1 VRARL
6 FPALLA
12 AFALLAAPAPA
23 QDPPP
28 SPTVS
33 PSPSPSPSP
42 EPVPERSDEVK
53 AIYRDYRRDGEIDGC
68 KHEKADL
75 KEVRKGL
82 TDTDDAQTPEL
93 RYLLEAAI
101 DQHKSGDCEE
111 EVEEEEAAEEDD
123 DTDAGSGTGTPGS
136 GTPGSTGTPATPGT
150 QVTPDSTVSPSAG
163 AGSGSQDPLD
173 AGDLSPVT
181 PEVTP
186 VPPAGAPPSTT
197 IPPAE
202 AATPAPTP
210 APVYSNPDD
219 GVPVALVVLAALL
232 GALALGALV
241 LALVSRAGW
250 GERALAGPQRA
261 WREAAFRA
269 GGTWGDF
276 ADWIRVGR

>member
-6 FPALLA
+6 IPALLA

-23 QDPPP
+23 QDPSPP
-28 SPTVS
+28 PTGS
-33 PSPSPSPSP
+33 PSPAP
-42 EPVPERSDEVK
+42 EPAPERSDEVK
-53 AIYRDYRRDGEIDGC
+53 AIFRDYQRGGEISGC

-75 KEVRKGL
+75 KEARKGL
-82 TDTDDAQTPEL
+82 TDTDDTETPEL
-93 RYLLEAAI
+93 RYLLDAAI
-101 DQHKSGDCEE
+101 DLHKSGDC
-111 EVEEEEAAEEDD
+111 EEEAAEEDD
-123 DTDAGSGTGTPGS
+123 DTDEGTGSPTTDPGTPGS
-136 GTPGSTGTPATPGT
+136 PDTTTTPGT
-150 QVTPDSTVSPSAG
+150 STTPDPTFPPSTG
-163 AGSGSQDPLD
+163 DGSGSQGPLD

-219 GVPVALVVLAALL
+219 GMPVALVVLAALL
-232 GALALGALV
+232 GALALAALV
-241 LALVSRAGW
+241 LALVSRAAW

>member
-1 VRARL
+1 MRARL
-6 FPALLA
+6 IPALLA

-23 QDPPP
+23 QDPSPP
-28 SPTVS
+28 PTGS
-33 PSPSPSPSP
+33 PSPAPSPSP
-42 EPVPERSDEVK
+42 EPAPERSDEVK
-53 AIYRDYRRDGEIDGC
+53 AIYRDYQRDGEINGC

-75 KEVRKGL
+75 KEARKGL
-82 TDTDDAQTPEL
+82 TDTDDAEYPDL
-93 RYLLEAAI
+93 RYQLEAAI
-101 DQHKSGDCEE
+101 DQHKSGDCA
-111 EVEEEEAAEEDD
+111 EEAAEEQDD
-123 DTDAGSGTGTPGS
+123 DTDTGTGSTGSGTTGGGTTGGTPTPAPAAPV
-136 GTPGSTGTPATPGT
+136 TPGP
-150 QVTPDSTVSPSAG
+150 TVSPPTG
-163 AGSGSQDPLD
+163 AGSGSQGPLD

-219 GVPVALVVLAALL
+219 GVPVALVVLAGLL
-232 GALALGALV
+232 GALALAALV